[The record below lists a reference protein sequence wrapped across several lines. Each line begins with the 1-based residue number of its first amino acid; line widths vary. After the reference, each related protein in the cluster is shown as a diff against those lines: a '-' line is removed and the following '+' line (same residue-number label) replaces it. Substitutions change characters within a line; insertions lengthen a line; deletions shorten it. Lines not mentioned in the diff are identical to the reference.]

1 MDKRVPEVFDFTI
14 DGKDYVVEF
23 TRDAIKEADGLGVT
37 AQDVG
42 EFRRACIIL
51 YAGLKK
57 NHPFVT
63 LKRASQILDDAM
75 EEGYSLDEFSDM
87 IDEFTTWYKA
97 LFSGSG
103 TAKKKPLLSR
113 RSNTAQA

>member
-1 MDKRVPEVFDFTI
+1 MENRTPEIFDFTI
-14 DGKDYVVEF
+14 DGKDYTVEF

-57 NHPFVT
+57 NHPFIT
-63 LKRASQILDDAM
+63 LKRASQILDQALED
-75 EEGYSLDEFSDM
+75 GYSLDEFSDM

-113 RSNTAQA
+113 RSIADKV